1 MVIVDSG
8 DSVVLTVSCGCGHRF
23 EMTAHYMDGM
33 GAIAR
38 ACYVERMRRSARVS
52 VTRHCRLGASTLN

>member
-8 DSVVLTVSCGCGHRF
+8 DSVVLTASCGCGHRF
-23 EMTAHYMDGM
+23 EMTAHDMMDVSGL
-33 GAIAR
+33 AR
-38 ACYVERMRRSARVS
+38 RCYVERMRRSARVS